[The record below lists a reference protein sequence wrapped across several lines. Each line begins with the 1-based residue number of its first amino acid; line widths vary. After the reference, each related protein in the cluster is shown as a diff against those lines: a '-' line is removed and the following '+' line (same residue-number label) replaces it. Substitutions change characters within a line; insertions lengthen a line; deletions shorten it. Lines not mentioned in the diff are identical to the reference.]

1 MHTVR
6 AIAVL
11 IASPLDSSRLL
22 TVRRPDDD
30 EDLPGVGGLAA
41 TSLKDDELVEAAAH
55 RLGTRKLGAN
65 VTLGAMLAEGSQESA
80 AQHFSLS
87 LYAATLDAT
96 SPELPESNDQI
107 DGSTYYTDW
116 QWDLR
121 ESLSQGAQMGS
132 LCCQLA
138 LQDNSTESM

>member
-41 TSLKDDELVEAAAH
+41 TSLKDDESVEAAA
-55 RLGTRKLGAN
+55 RKLGAN

-96 SPELPESNDQI
+96 SPELPESNGQI

>member
-11 IASPLDSSRLL
+11 IENPLDSSRLL

-30 EDLPGVGGLAA
+30 EDLPGVWGLPA
-41 TSLKDDELVEAAAH
+41 TSLRDNESVEAAAH
-55 RLGTRKLGAN
+55 RLGTRKLGVN
-65 VTLGAMLAEGSQESA
+65 VTLGTMLAEDSQERA
-80 AQHFSLS
+80 TQHLSLS

-96 SPELPESNDQI
+96 SPELPESDDQI

-116 QWDLR
+116 QWGLL

>member
-6 AIAVL
+6 AIAVF
-11 IASPLDSSRLL
+11 IENPLDSSRLL

-30 EDLPGVGGLAA
+30 EDLPGVWGLPA
-41 TSLKDDELVEAAAH
+41 TSLRDNESVEAAAH
-55 RLGTRKLGAN
+55 RLGTRKLGVN
-65 VTLGAMLAEGSQESA
+65 VTLGTMLAEDSQERA
-80 AQHFSLS
+80 TQHLSMS

-96 SPELPESNDQI
+96 SPELPESDDQI

-116 QWDLR
+116 QWGLL